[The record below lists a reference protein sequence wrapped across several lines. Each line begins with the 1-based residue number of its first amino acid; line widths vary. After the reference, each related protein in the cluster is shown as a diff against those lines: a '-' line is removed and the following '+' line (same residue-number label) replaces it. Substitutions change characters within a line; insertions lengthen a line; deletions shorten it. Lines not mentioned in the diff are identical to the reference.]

1 MPLLLLSVAQFLL
14 ALDYSI
20 VYVALPGLA
29 ADLGLDLAAAQWVVS
44 AYAVPFAGF
53 LLVGGRL
60 ADRVGAGRLF
70 VAAAAGFG
78 VASVAGGL
86 ASSGGVLLGA
96 RFAQGVAAALLQPA
110 ILGLLGTMFPA
121 RSRALS
127 VWGAVGASGLAAGVV
142 LGGVLT
148 RASWRWTFLV
158 NVPVTVLCAVGG
170 LLWLRSRAVRGA
182 GVPLTGSLLGTGAAL
197 GAVLGLT
204 LGGTAG
210 WTAPA
215 TLGTLLAAAGFAAG
229 FVAHERRAA
238 TPLVEPALRHI
249 RSLRVGVAATALYM
263 ASVGSEFYVVT
274 LLLQSERGYP
284 PLRAGLAFLP
294 LAALVAVGSAVTG
307 RAVRRFGSPAV
318 LSAGFTLAALGLG
331 WLALAAGAPY
341 ATGLLPGLLL
351 SGFAHGMIYTAM
363 FVLGGRDVPPAHQSS
378 AGAVL
383 TTSQYLSGAVTIA
396 ALTLVLGGAGG
407 FGALFAATAAAALAG
422 AALAARATT
431 RPSRPDPAPSP
442 AAAAAGTGAPPA
454 T

>member
-1 MPLLLLSVAQFLL
+1 MPLLLLSLAQFLL

-20 VYVALPGLA
+20 VYVALPGMA
-29 ADLGLDLAAAQWVVS
+29 RDLHLNLPAAQWVVS

-70 VAAAAGFG
+70 VAATVAFG
-78 VASVAGGL
+78 VASVGGGL
-86 ASSGGVLLGA
+86 ASSGGVLLAA
-96 RFAQGVAAALLQPA
+96 RFAQGLAAALLQPA

-148 RASWRWTFLV
+148 DVSWRWTFFV
-158 NVPVTVLCAVGG
+158 NVPVTLLCAAGG
-170 LLWLRSRAVRGA
+170 LSWLRSTAA
-182 GVPLTGSLLGTGAAL
+182 GGDRVPLPGALLGTGAAL

-204 LGGTAG
+204 LAGTTG
-210 WTAPA
+210 WTAPVTVA
-215 TLGTLLAAAGFAAG
+215 TLVAAVLLAAG
-229 FVAHERRAA
+229 FVAHERRGR
-238 TPLVEPALRHI
+238 TPLVEPSLRQI

-274 LLLQSERGYP
+274 LLLQTERGYP

-294 LAALVAVGSAVTG
+294 LAALVTLGSAVTG
-307 RAVRRFGSPAV
+307 RAVRRFGTPAV

-331 WLALAAGAPY
+331 WLAVAGGASY
-341 ATGLLPGLLL
+341 AGGLLPGLLV

-363 FVLGGRDVPPAHQSS
+363 FLLGGRDVPAAHQSS

-383 TTSQYLSGAVTIA
+383 TTSQYLSGAVTVA
-396 ALTLVLGGAGG
+396 LLTLVLGGGG
-407 FGALFAATAAAALAG
+407 SFGAAFALTGVAALAG
-422 AALAARATT
+422 AVLAAREAVAV
-431 RPSRPDPAPSP
+431 PVSRFS
-442 AAAAAGTGAPPA
+442 
-454 T
+454 

>member
-1 MPLLLLSVAQFLL
+1 MPLLLLSLAQFLL

-20 VYVALPGLA
+20 VYVALPA
-29 ADLGLDLAAAQWVVS
+29 MSSDLHLDLPAAQWVVS

-70 VAAAAGFG
+70 VVATVAFG
-78 VASVAGGL
+78 VASVGGGL
-86 ASSGGVLLGA
+86 ASSGGVLLAA
-96 RFAQGVAAALLQPA
+96 RFAQGLAAALLQPA
-110 ILGLLGTMFPA
+110 ILGLLGTIFPA

-148 RASWRWTFLV
+148 RASWRWTFFV
-158 NVPVTVLCAVGG
+158 NVPVTLLCAAGG
-170 LLWLRSRAVRGA
+170 LIWLRAAAGGGA
-182 GVPLTGSLLGTGAAL
+182 RVPLPGALLGTGAAL

-204 LGGTAG
+204 LAGTAG

-215 TLGTLLAAAGFAAG
+215 TVATLLAGLLLAAG
-229 FVAHERRAA
+229 FVAHERHGRA
-238 TPLVEPALRHI
+238 PLVEPSLRGI

-274 LLLQSERGYP
+274 LLLQTDRGYP

-294 LAALVAVGSAVTG
+294 LAALVTVGSAVTG
-307 RAVRRFGSPAV
+307 RAVRRFGTPAV

-331 WLALAAGAPY
+331 WLAVGAGASY
-341 ATGLLPGLLL
+341 AGGLLPGLLV
-351 SGFAHGMIYTAM
+351 SGFAHGVIYTAM
-363 FVLGGRDVPPAHQSS
+363 FLLGGSDVPAVHQSS

-383 TTSQYLSGAVTIA
+383 TTSQYLSGAVTVA
-396 ALTLVLGGAGG
+396 VLTLVLGGGS
-407 FGALFAATAAAALAG
+407 FGPAFALTGLAALAG
-422 AALAARATT
+422 AVVV
-431 RPSRPDPAPSP
+431 
-442 AAAAAGTGAPPA
+442 AAGSPMRWLPKGCGSRAW
-454 T
+454 